1 MSTPTPSTDLLR
13 RLEDQRLIAIIRAS
27 DADTAAARVQHLVA
41 IGVALVEISLST
53 PDALETLQS
62 LSASGGASPSLLGV
76 GTVLTA
82 EDLHRAADAGARFAV
97 TPTTDPEV
105 LGAAVERDIP
115 IIPGAATPSE
125 IQRAVVLGATAVKL
139 FPASLWSLEAFGDL
153 RQVFPTVAFVP
164 TGGIDAVQAPR
175 WVGAGAIAVGLGS
188 AVTSADADLADLLD
202 RLQEVRG

>member
-1 MSTPTPSTDLLR
+1 MTTSTPSADLLR
-13 RLEDQRLIAIIRAS
+13 RLEDQRLVAIIRAP
-27 DADTAAARVQHLVA
+27 DADTATSRVEKLVA
-41 IGVALVEISLST
+41 SGVSLVEISLST
-53 PDALETLQS
+53 PGALETLQS
-62 LSASGGASPSLLGV
+62 FSLSGAASPSLLGV

-82 EDLHRAADAGARFAV
+82 ADLHRAADVGARFVV

-105 LGAAVERDIP
+105 LGAAMERDMP

-125 IQRAVVLGATAVKL
+125 IQRAIVLGATAVKL
-139 FPASLWSLEAFGDL
+139 FPASLWSLKAFGDL

-188 AVTSADADLADLLD
+188 AVTSADADVADLLD
-202 RLQEVRG
+202 RLRQARR